1 MTATIVFDFD
11 GVLLRGDSF
20 AGYLRWRTRARR
32 RRVLAALP
40 MLPLLP
46 LMRHPR
52 TLPWAAR
59 AFTRALTVGLDR
71 RRFEAEIDAF
81 CAIWLAGEGR
91 VNAPL
96 VERLRAHVA
105 AGDRVFVVSG
115 TAQYLLDGLLRELGV
130 TGVTAVGSTIEF
142 GRAGLYARRHTF
154 GATKIAVLAEFGVI
168 APWAVSYSD
177 SYADL
182 PILAA
187 AQRAVLVEP
196 SAAHERL
203 LRDALGDRIELIARA
218 PA

>member
-32 RRVLAALP
+32 TRVLAALP
-40 MLPLLP
+40 VLPLLP
-46 LMRHPR
+46 LMQHPR

-59 AFTRALTVGLDR
+59 VFTRALTLGLDR
-71 RRFEAEIDAF
+71 TRFEAEIDAF
-81 CAIWLAGEGR
+81 CPIWLAAEHR
-91 VNAPL
+91 INTAL

-115 TAQYLLDGLLRELGV
+115 TAQYLLDGLLHRLGIR
-130 TGVTAVGSTIEF
+130 GVIAIGTSVEF
-142 GRAGLYARRHTF
+142 GRTGLYAIRHTY
-154 GATKIAVLAEFGVI
+154 GVTKIAVLAEHGVV
-168 APWAVSYSD
+168 PTWAVSYSD

-203 LRDALGDRIELIARA
+203 LRDALGARVELVAKA
-218 PA
+218 